1 MKFSRFTPL
10 AGACTIAALVG
21 VAVLTP
27 TSSTAQAAPADGT
40 LAEVTVSDVDC
51 ATGAPTFDNVITAA
65 ASALRTVVPP
75 TQLVAYDQQVNEFR
89 QTVAATRIHRN
100 LLPVDPGT
108 VAQRLDDIDDPIVTY
123 IVNGL
128 DAVRTGRMDTTVT
141 VSELTVNDA
150 IEVFVLSN
158 RIVRIPTQM
167 AANMVP
173 RVGYMLRG
181 MVGGMFKGVHRMA
194 RVIQDR
200 VGDTCNLPNSYAPL
214 DLSFTDDEIYQSFDV
229 PAHIEDLANQL
240 VLANDDCRPASGLS
254 TRQIFERTR
263 TFLANHPDLP
273 VDRDSLNN
281 AHDSIQAFLRDHHV
295 AGPLVMRP
303 VEELGPIPNAIDY
316 GPLTFL
322 TNLGFDIQQGRLH
335 ETVPLADVSIE
346 NSGDLAYATLDS
358 ASLLISL
365 ASMAAGIGGIAS
377 SAVLTP
383 INIAKVMAF
392 APAKYGWPI
401 MRGVLRS
408 MCAAE

>member
-1 MKFSRFTPL
+1 MRFSRLAPL

-21 VAVLTP
+21 TTALTP
-27 TSSTAQAAPADGT
+27 MGNTAQAAPTDGT
-40 LAEVTVSDVDC
+40 LADIAISDADC

-65 ASALRTVVPP
+65 ASALRTVVPAP
-75 TQLVAYDQQVNEFR
+75 QLVAYDQQVNEFR

-108 VAQRLDDIDDPIVTY
+108 VGQRLDDIDDPIVTY

-128 DAVRTGRMDTTVT
+128 DAVRTGRMNTTVT

-158 RIVRIPTQM
+158 RIVKIPTQM

-200 VGDTCNLPNSYAPL
+200 VGDTCNIPNSYAPL
-214 DLSFTDDEIYQSFDV
+214 DLSFTDDEIYQSFEV

-240 VLANDDCRPASGLS
+240 VLAGEDCRPAGGLS

-263 TFLANHPDLP
+263 AYLANHPELP
-273 VDRDSLNN
+273 VDRDTLNN
-281 AHDSIQAFLRDHHV
+281 AHDSIQAFLRDHQV

-322 TNLGFDIQQGRLH
+322 TNLGFDIHQGRLLD
-335 ETVPLADVSIE
+335 TVPLADVSIE
-346 NSGDLAYATLDS
+346 NSGDLAYAALDS

-365 ASMAAGIGGIAS
+365 ASMVAGIGGFAS